1 MTRRLRQLR
10 RLAAVLSTTLAAG
23 CLPYTVGST
32 AQTVPV
38 GEVVRTSN
46 AAFVL
51 GGSAPFDDSTGT
63 GGASSNFPSSDVEVR
78 FGLTDHSDFGLR
90 IPSGSGLVVNYKR
103 RHSGAANPDS
113 AGFASMW
120 GAGIVNYAQHSL
132 VEGTLIWS
140 GNRTG
145 QTVRYGGLR
154 VMQTFPLDEVAVK
167 DTPSLGAFFGFRWGT
182 SDRGVTPELAIYY
195 DKSALDIRKRN
206 VIFVPSVTL
215 TGMGF
220 LGRIFR

>member
-1 MTRRLRQLR
+1 MTRQFTLIR
-10 RLAAVLSTTLAAG
+10 RLLAVLSTTLAVG

-38 GEVVRTSN
+38 GEMVRTTN

-63 GGASSNFPSSDVEVR
+63 GGTSANFLSSDVELR
-78 FGLTDHSDFGLR
+78 FGLSDHSDFGLR
-90 IPSGSGLVVNYKR
+90 IPSASGLVVNYKR
-103 RHSGAANPDS
+103 RHTGVANPDS

-120 GAGIVNYAQHSL
+120 GAGIVNWAQHAY

-140 GNRTG
+140 GDRQG

-154 VMQTFPLDEVAVK
+154 VMQTYPIDEFALK
-167 DTPSLGAFFGFRWGT
+167 DTPSLGAFVGFRWGT
-182 SDRGVTPELAIYY
+182 ADRGVTPELAIYY
-195 DKSALDIRKRN
+195 DESALQIRERN

-215 TGMGF
+215 TGIGF